1 MGLKLNEIEDI
12 FNHQAIGNA
21 SRLWTLEVRKETEK
35 TPAEGARERAR
46 QVGGDLRPDLLV
58 SGHSQNQGFPN

>member
-12 FNHQAIGNA
+12 FNHLAIGNA

-35 TPAEGARERAR
+35 TPAEGARERDKSVVICGR
-46 QVGGDLRPDLLV
+46 IY
-58 SGHSQNQGFPN
+58 SFPAIH